1 MTGIEGK
8 KLLLE
13 KDIMRTEQK
22 IQKVQKKISI
32 LTSDN
37 FLEKDYKNLRNID
50 GYSSVTAPKKI
61 KNTASQ
67 LAERWAMLHILDNAM
82 RLGGNAIIDLKTSTE
97 YDETGEKIIVSV
109 TYTGTA
115 VKLVKNISD
124 HGGFSL
130 PLLLH
135 KILTVTTPLWAMLV
149 SSIAVIYSFY
159 RYDMFSFKFF
169 LMFFIVWF
177 AVSIFIGRIMVKIPS
192 RCPKCGGKTFPD
204 IDYGSKNK
212 YGKYLFWIDFT
223 LQDDRRGTLLYP
235 WNFWYTCEG
244 CGHSEISNL
253 LSSL

>member
-1 MTGIEGK
+1 MDSIESK

-22 IQKVQKKISI
+22 IHKAQERVPII
-32 LTSDN
+32 ASDN
-37 FLEKDYKNLRNID
+37 FPEKDYKNLRNID
-50 GYSSVTAPKKI
+50 GYCSITAPKKI
-61 KNTASQ
+61 KHTASQ
-67 LAERWAMLHILDNAM
+67 LAEKWAMLHILNNAM
-82 RLGGNAIIDLKTSTE
+82 RLGGNAIIDLKESTE
-97 YDETGEKIIVSV
+97 YDETGEEIIVSA

-115 VKLVKNISD
+115 IKLVKKISEPA
-124 HGGFSL
+124 GFRL

-135 KILTVTTPLWAMLV
+135 KILTVTTPLWAMLI
-149 SSIAVIYSFY
+149 SFMAAIYSFN
-159 RYDMFSFKFF
+159 RDDMFSFKFF

-177 AVSIFIGRIMVKIPS
+177 VVSTLIGRIIVKIPS

-223 LQDDRRGTLLYP
+223 FQGDRSGTLLYP
-235 WNFWYTCEG
+235 WNFWYICEE